1 MKLSA
6 FSLFG
11 LLALA
16 SCSRHGE
23 ESAAPAA
30 PTPEPAPVS
39 VTTRVVEE
47 KPMPRYL
54 RVTGELKGSQDAMV
68 AADATGKVQAVKV
81 ERGSVVQA
89 GDVLI
94 ILDARSAAL
103 SLKEAEASVASAEL
117 KLSWISDELK
127 RNAPL
132 AKERA
137 ISDSEF
143 QRQKNDRASA
153 ETTVTAAIARR
164 DAAKKALDDS
174 VIRAPFTGTVS
185 ERLVELGEYVRTDSQ
200 VVHLVAIETL
210 HLLLNVPE
218 TAIGALKEGQAVTF
232 SVPAFPGQD
241 FTGIVRFMG
250 ASVRGAARD
259 LIIEAEVKNADAKL
273 KPGMFAEGRL
283 SLGEAPSLVVPAA
296 ALRAEGSAKK
306 VLVVTADQRVEERLV
321 EVGETQGGTL
331 EIRRGVQKGERVI
344 ISPPPETADGMK
356 VTLVSN
362 P

>member
-1 MKLSA
+1 
-6 FSLFG
+6 
-11 LLALA
+11 
-16 SCSRHGE
+16 
-23 ESAAPAA
+23 
-30 PTPEPAPVS
+30 
-39 VTTRVVEE
+39 
-47 KPMPRYL
+47 MPRYL

-68 AADATGKVQAVKV
+68 AADATGKVKEIKV

-94 ILDARSAAL
+94 VLDSRSAAL
-103 SLKEAEASVASAEL
+103 SLQEAEASVATAQL
-117 KLSWISDELK
+117 KLSWINDELK

-132 AKERA
+132 AAERA

-153 ETTVTAAIARR
+153 ETSVTAAIARR
-164 DAAKKALDDS
+164 DAAQKAVDDS
-174 VIRAPFTGTVS
+174 VIRAPFPGTVA

-200 VVHLVAIETL
+200 VVHLVAIDTL

-218 TAIGALKEGQAVTF
+218 TAVGSLKEGQGVTF
-232 SVPAFPGQD
+232 SVPAFPAKD
-241 FTGIVRFMG
+241 FTGTVRFIG
-250 ASVRGAARD
+250 AAVRGAARD
-259 LIIEAEVKNADAKL
+259 LVIEAEVKNVDRTL

-283 SLGEAPSLVVPAA
+283 SLGEAPSVVVPAS
-296 ALRAEGSAKK
+296 ALRNEGSAKK
-306 VLVVTADQRVEERLV
+306 VLIVTADQRVEERLV
-321 EVGETQGGTL
+321 EVGETQGGSL

-344 ISPPPETADGMK
+344 ISPPAETADGMK